1 MGDVLTSHGGQN
13 DEDTGD
19 KKTSHGGQKYID
31 LSLMMCYTLLKKRG
45 RKKMILGKEK
55 QKWDFS
61 KEELFAIKWF
71 EENGFEVELKEQF
84 VSKAK
89 FIVRKD
95 NITDNFDLT
104 QGLKKMS
111 VKQYMQ
117 QYKRQFE
124 LLKQLKEKGSV

>member
-1 MGDVLTSHGGQN
+1 ML
-13 DEDTGD
+13 
-19 KKTSHGGQKYID
+19 
-31 LSLMMCYTLLKKRG
+31 
-45 RKKMILGKEK
+45 LGKEN

-61 KEELFAIKWF
+61 KEEMFAIKWF

-84 VSKAK
+84 VSKTK

-95 NITDNFDLT
+95 NIADNFDLT
-104 QGLKKMS
+104 QGLKKMN

-124 LLKQLKEKGSV
+124 MLKQLKEKVSV